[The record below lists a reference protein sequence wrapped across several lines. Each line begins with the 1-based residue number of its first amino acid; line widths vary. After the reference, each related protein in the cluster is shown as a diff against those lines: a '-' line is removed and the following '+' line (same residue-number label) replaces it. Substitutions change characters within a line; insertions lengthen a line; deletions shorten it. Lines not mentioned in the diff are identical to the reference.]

1 MVFWLATGREGRLQS
16 VTFAYSL
23 LYFTHNFATTFE
35 KCQVANAENRK
46 FLYYYYSIFKCFIPY
61 WTVKLLLSFCK
72 CWTET
77 KKLQLKRIFISG
89 QSEFFVMRVK
99 LIEFISVSRYCT
111 PAWCIYPHK
120 NPKWN
125 HHPSPFLFLFL
136 GSDIRGTMTN
146 AVSFGQVTMA
156 HFPAGL
162 SNAGRWEVEDRR
174 VFPNL
179 EKRR

>member
-111 PAWCIYPHK
+111 HAWCIFPHK
-120 NPKWN
+120 TPEVKP
-125 HHPSPFLFLFL
+125 PSFSFSFSL
-136 GSDIRGTMTN
+136 
-146 AVSFGQVTMA
+146 FGQRYTGDYDECCLFWA
-156 HFPAGL
+156 SDNGPFSSGAI
-162 SNAGRWEVEDRR
+162 
-174 VFPNL
+174 
-179 EKRR
+179 